1 MTDLT
6 TRCAAYGWTLRQ
18 DGDGYELTG
27 NGQPAAF
34 TSEESLRAWLEKQRE
49 PRKLM
54 PKLNTITVGDAL
66 EFLQALPPASIPL
79 FLFSPPY
86 NLGNSSGGGLPGKR
100 LGHYAADAGLGKR
113 GGAGKPLRAGMGR
126 RVGKWSGGEL
136 ADGYDESTDGM
147 EHNAYVEWQHAIL
160 YACWRALPDNGAIY
174 YNHKPRVLDGL
185 LVEPRDYVPP
195 ELPLRQ
201 RVIWARAGGVN
212 FSSVF
217 YCPTYEEILIIA
229 KPGFRLKSKGASG
242 VGDVWSVPQV
252 SGTWHPAP
260 FPLVLAERVI
270 ETVRPALVCDPFMGS
285 GTTAKAAK
293 RYGIDWMGCE
303 KSAKY
308 TERAMREI
316 EATQP
321 RAATLIAEQES
332 FV

>member
-1 MTDLT
+1 MQQ
-6 TRCAAYGWTLRQ
+6 TLP
-18 DGDGYELTG
+18 EL
-27 NGQPAAF
+27 NQ
-34 TSEESLRAWLEKQRE
+34 
-49 PRKLM
+49 
-54 PKLNTITVGDAL
+54 IIVGDAL
-66 EFLQALPPASIPL
+66 EYLGTLPAGSVPL

-100 LGHYAADAGLGKR
+100 LGHYAVDAGLGKR
-113 GGAGKPLRAGMGR
+113 GGSGKPLRAGPCR

-136 ADGYDESTDGM
+136 ADGYESSTDGM
-147 EHNAYVEWQHAIL
+147 PHDEYVAWQYAIL
-160 YACWRALPDNGAIY
+160 RACWQALAENGAIY
-174 YNHKPRVLDGL
+174 YNHKPRVLDGV
-185 LVEPRDYVPP
+185 LVEARDYVPP

-212 FSSVF
+212 FSPVF
-217 YCPTYEEILIIA
+217 YVPTYEEILILA

-270 ETVRPALVCDPFMGS
+270 ETVRPTLVCDPFMGS

-293 RYGIDWMGCE
+293 RYGINWIGCE

-308 TERAMREI
+308 AARATLEI
-316 EATQP
+316 EAIQA
-321 RAATLIAEQES
+321 RAMAMIADQEA